1 MVPTMNNLAEL
12 LEQRRN
18 AITAALEDA
27 LGELE
32 AIRRRESQLL
42 ALIREAEAA
51 LGTPSSA
58 PAVERQRLTL
68 HEALVQILCENDD
81 EWMTVHE
88 LTREVNS
95 RGLYAKRDGSA
106 VEVNQIHARTN
117 NYRDLFEKDGP
128 NVRLRKEPHMLS
140 TLPDHVDLFRDDD
153 HGFFDWLDSN
163 PNGFF
168 INTARNPKPDY
179 LVLHRPDCSHIDRRP
194 SMNWTKDY
202 IKLCANRRSDLEEW
216 ASSAVGGEVTLCRTC
231 FG

>member
-27 LGELE
+27 RGELE

-81 EWMTVHE
+81 
-88 LTREVNS
+88 
-95 RGLYAKRDGSA
+95 
-106 VEVNQIHARTN
+106 
-117 NYRDLFEKDGP
+117 
-128 NVRLRKEPHMLS
+128 
-140 TLPDHVDLFRDDD
+140 
-153 HGFFDWLDSN
+153 
-163 PNGFF
+163 
-168 INTARNPKPDY
+168 
-179 LVLHRPDCSHIDRRP
+179 
-194 SMNWTKDY
+194 
-202 IKLCANRRSDLEEW
+202 
-216 ASSAVGGEVTLCRTC
+216 
-231 FG
+231 